1 MKIKEMKE
9 KGIEFVKE
17 NKVYLGIAAGL
28 VGYGLIMWNF
38 GDGHGYAKG
47 SADTFKAYK
56 DKINLGKWVGDM
68 IPKGATFLADRYS
81 NETTFNGAMNNMKE
95 AVKLLCDPKNTEDV
109 YGIMVLSKK
118 NS

>member
-17 NKVYLGIAAGL
+17 NKVYLGVAAGL
-28 VGYGLIMWNF
+28 AGYGLIMWRL
-38 GDGHGYAKG
+38 GRCHGYANG
-47 SADTFKAYK
+47 SLDTFKAYK
-56 DKINLGKWVGDM
+56 DKIDLGKWAGDM
-68 IPKGATFLADRYS
+68 IPDGETFLADRYS

-118 NS
+118 NN